1 MSFMKLVRPSELR
14 ARDLPLVET
23 PFFAAD
29 KARRLAEE
37 NDHVRSNM
45 QSLFRHHYRGRGNI
59 AETVH
64 RAVKDGELM
73 LVCEGWDGP
82 FSPLVTWQ
90 PDESLPAKGR
100 WRVNDSWIY
109 TPSAIESAVA
119 QLNECGVNPDQL
131 RQSDPWGVGAL
142 KVNMFSMHYRQ
153 CQRQE
158 QAAQGSEDD
167 HRLSLP
173 LGASALVA
181 PILMS
186 EGATADSSREPSPE
200 IHLEVGLF
208 TDGTMNNAANTQ
220 AFVEQLEQEC
230 LIPYENNTIS
240 REECERRMG
249 LMLGDSYANAPSN
262 VAKLWDLY
270 IEEEKEVEGTS
281 TYRFSIYAPGAGTK
295 TGDDDTLY
303 SAATGMG
310 EAGVIAQVTGAFTR
324 LTREVKRI
332 LQTVS
337 TDQRNKPIERLT
349 IDLFGFSRGAAAAR
363 HAAHEI
369 NQGENGLLA
378 RMLADSGILWPE
390 MVEIRFVGLFDS
402 VAAIVNPAAGDLS
415 AHNSRNHPVKLYLD
429 PDKVDHAAHLT
440 AAHEHRRNFALNS
453 LRSRD
458 GSLPANF
465 REITLPGVHSDI
477 GGGYGDSQREDVLLS
492 PRLPIPR
499 DRLRWPDKT
508 LQWDN
513 LEAKRQQVEA
523 AGWIGPLNLPVRQSE
538 QLQAWPK
545 DLGPEGPAR
554 LEIVTRR
561 YDHPAPDGRVELVLR
576 MLRQVRGDYSRVP
589 LRLMHRLAVEQEVP
603 LREVDPTD
611 ETVSIQDELE
621 PILQQIL
628 EQVEQGNDAPSL
640 TTEHEHLL
648 LQRYIH
654 YSAHYNGIETLV
666 AGTPAKLEGLHPH
679 APALSGERLVYP
691 QTEGE

>member
-1 MSFMKLVRPSELR
+1 MLTMSFMKLVRPSELR
-14 ARDLPLVET
+14 ACDLPLIET

-29 KARRLAEE
+29 KARRLVKE

-45 QSLFRHHYRGRGNI
+45 HSLFRHHYRDRGNI

-82 FSPLVTWQ
+82 FSPMVTWQ
-90 PDESLPAKGR
+90 PDNSSPAGGR

-119 QLNECGVNPDQL
+119 QLNECGVTPDQL

-142 KVNMFSMHYRQ
+142 EVNMFSMHYRQ

-181 PILMS
+181 PVLMS
-186 EGATADSSREPSPE
+186 ASAAEGAKEDSSQEPSPK

-220 AFVEQLEQEC
+220 AFKEQLEQEC

-249 LMLGDSYANAPSN
+249 LMLGDSYANAASN

-270 IEEEKEVEGTS
+270 IEEETEVEGTS

-295 TGDDDTLY
+295 TGDDDVLY

-310 EAGVIAQVTGAFTR
+310 EAGIVPQVTYAFSQLAQQAKDTFQDKPINR
-324 LTREVKRI
+324 LT
-332 LQTVS
+332 L
-337 TDQRNKPIERLT
+337 
-349 IDLFGFSRGAAAAR
+349 DLFGFSRGAAAAR

-369 NQGENGLLA
+369 NQGESGLLA
-378 RMLADSGILWPE
+378 EILAQNHIPWPE

-415 AHNSRNHPVKLYLD
+415 PHNNRNHPVKLYLD
-429 PDKVDHAAHLT
+429 PGKVGQAVHLT

-465 REITLPGVHSDI
+465 REISLPGVHSDI

-492 PRLPIPR
+492 PRLQVPR

-513 LEAKRQQVEA
+513 LEAKRKQVEA
-523 AGWIGPLNLPVRQSE
+523 AGWIGPDNLPVRQSE
-538 QLQAWPK
+538 QLQAWPI

-554 LEIVTRR
+554 LEIVIKR
-561 YDHPAPDGRVELVLR
+561 YNHPAPDGRVELVLR
-576 MLRQVRGDYSRVP
+576 MLRQVRGEYSRVP
-589 LRLMHRLAVEQEVP
+589 LRLMHRLAVDNSVP
-603 LREVDPTD
+603 LKKIPDRDDMNLPTD
-611 ETVSIQDELE
+611 LLSIHQQ
-621 PILQQIL
+621 LQ
-628 EQVEQGNDAPSL
+628 EQVSGGEDTPSL
-640 TTEHEHLL
+640 SANDLDLL

-666 AGTPAKLEGLHPH
+666 AGTPAKLGGVHPH
-679 APALSGERLVYP
+679 APEPFGERQVYP
-691 QTEGE
+691 QAEGE

>member
-14 ARDLPLVET
+14 ACDLPLVET

-29 KARRLAEE
+29 KARRLVKE
-37 NDHVRSNM
+37 NSHVRSNM
-45 QSLFRHHYRGRGNI
+45 HSLFRYDYRDRGNI

-73 LVCEGWDGP
+73 LVCEGWGGP
-82 FSPLVTWQ
+82 FSPMVTWQ
-90 PDESLPAKGR
+90 PDNSLPAGGQ

-109 TPSAIESAVA
+109 TPSAIKDAVTE
-119 QLNECGVNPDQL
+119 LNQCGITQDQL
-131 RQSDPWGVGAL
+131 RYQDPRGVGGLRA
-142 KVNMFSMHYRQ
+142 NMFSANYRQ
-153 CQRQE
+153 WQRRE

-181 PILMS
+181 PVLMS
-186 EGATADSSREPSPE
+186 ASAAEGAKEDSSREPSPK

-208 TDGTMNNAANTQ
+208 TDGTMNNAANTH
-220 AFVEQLEQEC
+220 AFGEQLEQEC

-295 TGDDDTLY
+295 TGDDDVLY

-310 EAGVIAQVTGAFTR
+310 EAGVVEQVKNAFETLAETTKR
-324 LTREVKRI
+324 LTEGR
-332 LQTVS
+332 
-337 TDQRNKPIERLT
+337 PIDHLT
-349 IDLFGFSRGAAAAR
+349 LDLFGFSRGAAAAR

-369 NQGENGLLA
+369 NQGESGLLA
-378 RMLADSGILWPE
+378 EILAQNHIPWPE
-390 MVEIRFVGLFDS
+390 TVEIRFVGLFDS
-402 VAAIVNPAAGDLS
+402 VAAIVNPASGDLS
-415 AHNSRNHPVKLYLD
+415 AHNNRNYPVKLYLNS
-429 PDKVDHAAHLT
+429 DKVRHAVHLT

-465 REITLPGVHSDI
+465 REISLPGVHSDI

-492 PRLPIPR
+492 PRLQVPR

-513 LEAKRQQVEA
+513 LEAKRKQVEA
-523 AGWIGPLNLPVRQSE
+523 AGWIGPDNLPVRQSE
-538 QLQAWPK
+538 QLQAWPI

-561 YDHPAPDGRVELVLR
+561 QEHPAPDGRVELVLR
-576 MLRQVRGDYSRVP
+576 MLRQVRGEYSRVP
-589 LRLMHRLAVEQEVP
+589 LRLMHRLAVDNSVP
-603 LREVDPTD
+603 LKKIPDRDDMNLPTD
-611 ETVSIQDELE
+611 LLSIHQQ
-621 PILQQIL
+621 LQ
-628 EQVEQGNDAPSL
+628 EQVSGGEDTPSL
-640 TTEHEHLL
+640 SANDLDLL

>member
-14 ARDLPLVET
+14 ACDLPLIET

-29 KARRLAEE
+29 KARRLVKE
-37 NDHVRSNM
+37 NNHVRSNM
-45 QSLFRHHYRGRGNI
+45 HSLFRHHYRDRGNI

-82 FSPLVTWQ
+82 FSPMVTWQ
-90 PDESLPAKGR
+90 PDNSSPAGGR
-100 WRVNDSWIY
+100 WRVNDNWIY
-109 TPSAIESAVA
+109 TPSAIEDAVTE
-119 QLNECGVNPDQL
+119 LNQCGITQDQL
-131 RQSDPWGVGAL
+131 RHHAPRGVGGLRA
-142 KVNMFSMHYRQ
+142 NMFSANYRQ
-153 CQRQE
+153 WQGRE
-158 QAAQGSEDD
+158 QAAQGSADN
-167 HRLSLP
+167 HRLTLP
-173 LGASALVA
+173 LGASASVA
-181 PILMS
+181 PLPTVAAT
-186 EGATADSSREPSPE
+186 EYAKAGAPQAPSPK

-220 AFVEQLEQEC
+220 AFEEQLEQEC

-295 TGDDDTLY
+295 TGDDDVLY

-310 EAGVIAQVTGAFTR
+310 EAGVVEQVKRAFKTLVETTKR
-324 LTREVKRI
+324 LTEG
-332 LQTVS
+332 Q
-337 TDQRNKPIERLT
+337 PIDRLT
-349 IDLFGFSRGAAAAR
+349 LDLFGFSRGAAAAR

-378 RMLADSGILWPE
+378 QMLAENGILWPKT
-390 MVEIRFVGLFDS
+390 VEIRFVGLFDS
-402 VAAIVNPAAGDLS
+402 VAAIVNPAAGDLL
-415 AHNSRNHPVKLYLD
+415 AHNNRNHPVKLYLT
-429 PDKVDHAAHLT
+429 PDKVGYAVHLT

-453 LRSRD
+453 LQSRD

-465 REITLPGVHSDI
+465 REISLPGVHSDI

-492 PRLPIPR
+492 PRLQVPR

-513 LEAKRQQVEA
+513 LEAKRQQIEA
-523 AGWIGPLNLPVRQSE
+523 AGWIGPHNLPVRQSK

-545 DLGPEGPAR
+545 DQGPEGPAR

-561 YDHPAPDGRVELVLR
+561 HDHPAPDGRVELVLR
-576 MLRQVRGDYSRVP
+576 MLRQVRGEYSQVA
-589 LRLMHRLAVEQEVP
+589 LRLMHRLATDSGAP
-603 LREVDPTD
+603 LQDIDTRKTD
-611 ETVSIQDELE
+611 NTLPEELN

-628 EQVEQGNDAPSL
+628 EQVEQGSDAPSL

-666 AGTPAKLEGLHPH
+666 AGIPAKLEGLHPH
-679 APALSGERLVYP
+679 APVLSGERLVYP

>member
-1 MSFMKLVRPSELR
+1 MLTMSFMTLVRPSELR

-29 KARRLAEE
+29 KARRLVKE
-37 NDHVRSNM
+37 NGHVRSDM
-45 QSLFRHHYRGRGNI
+45 YSLFRYGPGDRRDI
-59 AETVH
+59 AETVYQ
-64 RAVKDGELM
+64 AVKDGELM

-82 FSPLVTWQ
+82 FSPMVTWQ
-90 PDESLPAKGR
+90 PDDNLPAGGR
-100 WRVNDSWIY
+100 WRLNDHWID
-109 TPSAIESAVA
+109 TPSEIKSAVA
-119 QLNECGVNPDQL
+119 ELNECGVSSDQL
-131 RQSDPWGVGAL
+131 RQSASWGVGSL

-153 CQRQE
+153 WQRRE
-158 QAAQGSEDD
+158 QAEQDSADN

-181 PILMS
+181 PLPMLAAS
-186 EGATADSSREPSPE
+186 ATEDASQEPSPR

-220 AFVEQLEQEC
+220 AFREQLEQEC

-240 REECERRMG
+240 REECEQRLS
-249 LMLGDSYANAPSN
+249 LMLGASYANAASN

-270 IEEEKEVEGTS
+270 VEDEKEEEGTS
-281 TYRFSIYAPGAGTK
+281 TYRFSVYAPGAGTK
-295 TGDDDTLY
+295 SGEGDVLY

-310 EAGVIAQVTGAFTR
+310 EAGVIEQVKRAFKTVAETTKRLAEGLPIDR
-324 LTREVKRI
+324 LTV
-332 LQTVS
+332 
-337 TDQRNKPIERLT
+337 
-349 IDLFGFSRGAAAAR
+349 DLFGFSRGAAAAR

-369 NQGENGLLA
+369 NQGESGLLA
-378 RMLADSGILWPE
+378 KILAQNHIPWPE

-402 VAAIVNPAAGDLS
+402 VAAIVNPATGDLS
-415 AHNSRNHPVKLYLD
+415 ANNSRNHPVKLYLD
-429 PDKVDHAAHLT
+429 PGKVGQAVHLT

-453 LRSRD
+453 LRNHD
-458 GSLPANF
+458 GGLPANF
-465 REITLPGVHSDI
+465 REIVLPGVHSDI

-492 PRLPIPR
+492 PKLQVPR
-499 DRLRWPDKT
+499 NRLRWPDKT

-523 AGWIGPLNLPVRQSE
+523 AGWIGPHNLPVRQSE

-545 DLGPEGPAR
+545 DLGPEGPAQ
-554 LEIVTRR
+554 LEIVTRH

-576 MLRQVRGDYSRVP
+576 MLRQVRGEYSRVA
-589 LRLMHRLAVEQEVP
+589 LRLMHQLAAEQEVP
-603 LREVDPTD
+603 LREIDPTD
-611 ETVSIQDELE
+611 DTMSIQDELM

-628 EQVEQGNDAPSL
+628 EQVEQGSDAPSL
-640 TTEHEHLL
+640 TAEHEHLL

-666 AGTPAKLEGLHPH
+666 AGTPAKLEGLYPH

-691 QTEGE
+691 QTEGD

>member
-1 MSFMKLVRPSELR
+1 MSFMTLVRPSELR

-29 KARRLAEE
+29 KARRLVKE
-37 NDHVRSNM
+37 NGHVRSDM
-45 QSLFRHHYRGRGNI
+45 YSLFRYGPGDRRDI
-59 AETVH
+59 AEAAYQ
-64 RAVKDGELM
+64 AVKDGELM
-73 LVCEGWDGP
+73 LVCEGWDDP
-82 FSPLVTWQ
+82 FSPMVTWQ
-90 PDESLPAKGR
+90 PDDNLPAGGR
-100 WRVNDSWIY
+100 WRLDDHCIY
-109 TPSAIESAVA
+109 TPSEIKSAVA
-119 QLNECGVNPDQL
+119 QLNECGVTPDQL
-131 RQSDPWGVGAL
+131 RQSAPWGVGSL

-173 LGASALVA
+173 LGAAALVA
-181 PILMS
+181 PLPAVAAS
-186 EGATADSSREPSPE
+186 ATEEASQAPSPR

-230 LIPYENNTIS
+230 LIPYENNTIG

-249 LMLGDSYANAPSN
+249 LMLGDSYANAASN

-270 IEEEKEVEGTS
+270 VEDEKEEEGTS

-295 TGDDDTLY
+295 TGDDDVLY

-310 EAGVIAQVTGAFTR
+310 EAGVVEQVKRAFKTLVETTKR
-324 LTREVKRI
+324 LTEG
-332 LQTVS
+332 Q
-337 TDQRNKPIERLT
+337 PIDRLT
-349 IDLFGFSRGAAAAR
+349 LDLFGFSRGAAAAR

-378 RMLADSGILWPE
+378 QMLAENGILWPKT
-390 MVEIRFVGLFDS
+390 VEIRFVGLFDS

-415 AHNSRNHPVKLYLD
+415 AHNNRNHPVKLYLNS
-429 PDKVDHAAHLT
+429 DKVRHAVHLT

-453 LRSRD
+453 LQSRD

-465 REITLPGVHSDI
+465 REISLPGVHSDI

-492 PRLPIPR
+492 PLLQVPR
-499 DRLRWPDKT
+499 DRVRWPDKT

-513 LEAKRQQVEA
+513 LEARRKQIEA
-523 AGWIGPLNLPVRQSE
+523 EGWIGPHNLPVRQSE

-545 DLGPEGPAR
+545 DLGPEGPAQ

-576 MLRQVRGDYSRVP
+576 MLRQVRGEYSRVA
-589 LRLMHRLAVEQEVP
+589 LRLMHQLAAEQEVP
-603 LREVDPTD
+603 LREIDPTD
-611 ETVSIQDELE
+611 DTMSIQDELM

-628 EQVEQGNDAPSL
+628 EQVEQGSDAPSL
-640 TTEHEHLL
+640 TAEHEHLL

-654 YSAHYNGIETLV
+654 YSAHYNGIEALV
-666 AGTPAKLEGLHPH
+666 AGTPAKLEGLYPH
-679 APALSGERLVYP
+679 APVLSGERLVYP